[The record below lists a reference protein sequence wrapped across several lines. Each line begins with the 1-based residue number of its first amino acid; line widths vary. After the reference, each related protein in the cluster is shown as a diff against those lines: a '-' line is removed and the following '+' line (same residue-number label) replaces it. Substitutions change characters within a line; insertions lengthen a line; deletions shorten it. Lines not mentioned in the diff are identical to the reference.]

1 MATHLELG
9 LDTFGDITTGP
20 DGQLLPHAQVIR
32 DVIDEAILADSS
44 VSISSAS
51 ASTIAPT
58 SPSPRRTWCWRR
70 SRGAPAA
77 CVSARR

>member
-20 DGQLLPHAQVIR
+20 DGQLLHAR
-32 DVIDEAILADSS
+32 SSATSSTGDLADTS

-51 ASTIAPT
+51 ANIVPTAASAPDVVLAA
-58 SPSPRRTWCWRR
+58 SP
-70 SRGAPAA
+70 GAPAA